1 MPLAGGMLQ
10 HGHQCGMLWGATL
23 AAGAE
28 AFRRHG
34 PGPGAET
41 AAINAA
47 AKLVSTFRPRH
58 DAVNCVDITDID
70 KSSSTWQMVSFFLLK
85 GGTIGCFRMAAWYA
99 PLAHDAIDSALSD
112 TTIAPP
118 SPPVSCAAELARRM
132 DASDMHAVMA
142 AGLAGGI
149 GLCGGACGA
158 LGAAIWIR
166 AMADARKHEVGKVD
180 YKSPRFQEVIDRF
193 LKRTDYT
200 FDCTDI
206 AGRTFENVDDHAAY
220 LQSGGCSEL
229 IDALAAD

>member
-34 PGPGAET
+34 PGPNAEAGAIR
-41 AAINAA
+41 AGQW
-47 AKLVSTFRPRH
+47 LVDVFRPRH
-58 DAVNCVDITDID
+58 DAIDCVDITSID

-85 GGTIGCFRMAAWYA
+85 GGTIGCFRMAAWFA
-99 PLAHDAIDSALSD
+99 PLAHDAIDSALSN

-132 DASDMHAVMA
+132 GASDMHAVMA

-166 AMADARKHEVGKVD
+166 AMDDAGKAGGKID
-180 YKSPRFQEVIDRF
+180 HKSPRLQNLIDRF
-193 LKRTDYT
+193 LKRTNYT
-200 FDCTDI
+200 FECADI
-206 AGRTFENVDDHAAY
+206 AGRMFEDVDDHAAY
-220 LQSGGCSEL
+220 LGGGGCAQL
-229 IDALAAD
+229 IDALASD